1 MTASVSSLFWRKTF
15 PFATLLTDSEN
26 PLPLSQGNSKSIP
39 LPSHRIAVTALI
51 PPAVPIYTYA
61 VLPPAGKNV
70 NPAPKLKNTVLIMSS
85 LSAIRS
91 FLIPCIYATPA
102 LKRISAI
109 LNAAFITVKMLRSN
123 MKTLS
128 SIPAMALTLPPPS
141 WTRSIPSLLLWSA
154 RGSRFTIS

>member
-15 PFATLLTDSEN
+15 LFATLLTDSAN
-26 PLPLSQGNSKSIP
+26 PLPLSRGNSKSML

-51 PPAVPIYTYA
+51 PPAVLIYTYA

-70 NPAPKLKNTVLIMSS
+70 NPVPKLKSTVLIMSS
-85 LSAIRS
+85 LSAICS
-91 FLIPCIYATPA
+91 FLIPCIFATPA

-109 LNAAFITVKMLRSN
+109 LNGAFITLNMHRSN

-128 SIPAMALTLPPPS
+128 SIPAMALTLPPHS

-154 RGSRFTIS
+154 KASLFTIS